1 MEKQQKKL
9 ELLIEEIQGL
19 LNEIKDE
26 QIYAKEDVK
35 KRHKVYMH
43 SFSKL
48 REFNQIAD
56 MTNQVFEKRISN
68 IERTFKEKA
77 KQNSFALNCFKSIVK
92 NKDVY

>member
-9 ELLIEEIQGL
+9 EWLSEEIQGL

-35 KRHKVYMH
+35 KRHKVYKH

-48 REFNQIAD
+48 LEFNQIAD

-68 IERTFKEKA
+68 IERTL
-77 KQNSFALNCFKSIVK
+77 QIMIQRKSETK
-92 NKDVY
+92 

>member
-35 KRHKVYMH
+35 NRHKVYMH

-68 IERTFKEKA
+68 IERTL
-77 KQNSFALNCFKSIVK
+77 QIMIQRKSETK
-92 NKDVY
+92 